1 MTETPEVA
9 AVPLAK
15 TRARP
20 VYRNIGFG
28 DLAHYRL
35 PIPGIASI
43 VHRVT
48 GIALFV
54 CLLFLLAM
62 LQMSLKSDAGFEAF
76 RGIVWANPIA
86 KLVLIGLLFAIV
98 YHLIAGLRHMAQ
110 DANMWLDLASARSTA
125 FAVFGASFV
134 LTAIIVWR
142 LW

>member
-1 MTETPEVA
+1 MSET
-9 AVPLAK
+9 PLAK
-15 TRARP
+15 TRVRP
-20 VYRNIGFG
+20 VFRNIGFAE
-28 DLAHYRL
+28 LANYRL

-76 RGIVWANPIA
+76 RSIVWANPIA
-86 KLVLIGLLFAIV
+86 KVVLIGLLFAIV
-98 YHLIAGLRHMAQ
+98 YHMIAGLRHMVQ
-110 DANMWLDLASARSTA
+110 DTNAWLDLPVARATA
-125 FAVFGASFV
+125 FAVFGLSV
-134 LTAIIVWR
+134 LVTALVVWR

>member
-1 MTETPEVA
+1 MSDT
-9 AVPLAK
+9 PLAK
-15 TRARP
+15 SRARP

-62 LQMSLKSDAGFEAF
+62 LQMSLKSEAGFEAF
-76 RGIVWANPIA
+76 RTVVWANPIA
-86 KLVLIGLLFAIV
+86 KIVLLGLLFALIFHLV
-98 YHLIAGLRHMAQ
+98 AGIRHLIQ
-110 DANMWLDLASARSTA
+110 DATVWLDLAAGRRTA
-125 FAVFGASFV
+125 FAVFGISVV
-134 LTAIIVWR
+134 LTALVAWR
-142 LW
+142 LV